1 MAGDFCVRLIPGL
14 PPLYLFMV
22 LTKYCQSQGIL
33 SPSVIIGV
41 VANLFNVAFNYL
53 LIYVYGYGLKGA
65 PVATS
70 VLRWFQVSSCHA
82 TTDATAAAAAAAAAA
97 ITAITADPTA
107 VNVTYFHRMR
117 GSSCYSHCI

>member
-41 VANLFNVAFNYL
+41 IANVFNVAFNYL

-70 VLRWFQVSSCHA
+70 ALRWFQVG
-82 TTDATAAAAAAAAAA
+82 TVTLPV
-97 ITAITADPTA
+97 ITAIATATTNANATAPTGL
-107 VNVTYFHRMR
+107 NVTSFQCVC
-117 GSSCYSHCI
+117 GSSYCSRCI